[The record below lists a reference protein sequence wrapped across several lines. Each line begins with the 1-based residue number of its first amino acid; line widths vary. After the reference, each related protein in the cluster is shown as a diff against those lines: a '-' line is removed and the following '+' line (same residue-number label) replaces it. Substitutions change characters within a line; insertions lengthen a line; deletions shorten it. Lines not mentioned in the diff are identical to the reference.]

1 MGLNRKAV
9 KLTRNN
15 KMEDTFINASPAQ
28 RISLIWDLTAEV
40 WGMNGSKDAERRL
53 QRNITRLIRK

>member
-1 MGLNRKAV
+1 MGMKRKVV
-9 KLTRNN
+9 KLIRTPRQ
-15 KMEDTFINASPAQ
+15 EEPFVNASPSQ
-28 RISLIWDLTAEV
+28 RISYIWDLTAEV

>member
-1 MGLNRKAV
+1 MGMKRKVV
-9 KLTRNN
+9 KLIRTTRR
-15 KMEDTFINASPAQ
+15 EDAFVNASPAQ

-53 QRNITRLIRK
+53 QRNITRLIRN

>member
-1 MGLNRKAV
+1 MGMKRKVV
-9 KLTRNN
+9 KLIRTTRQ
-15 KMEDTFINASPAQ
+15 EEPFINASPSQ
-28 RISLIWDLTAEV
+28 CISFIWDLTAEV